1 MFEEEYRKEMSQVK
15 LSREQKERMTKLM
28 TAAPVRG
35 IRRTGRMAL
44 AAAAVIVLCM
54 CSAAAAY
61 AMGAFD
67 FLKERDEYALLG
79 QGEVYET
86 YAYDVKRSATAENG
100 DVLTVDRAAMDGKFC
115 TIFYSVR
122 FQEPVVSSE
131 ELEQR
136 QGDGKLTVSQVSL
149 LRNISFTL
157 KAGEEEVSRE
167 AYEDSLERMEYLAD
181 ENTMYGA
188 WRFLLKAPLEE
199 GEQVTLQAEMWDLRT
214 RSGDYKSTLL
224 WDDLSLD
231 FEAHPIQGEHFE
243 PDVTFPTNIYNAEG
257 KVETVEARVVSFDR
271 SSLGNQLVVRI
282 PRQIIDMSTEY
293 ALRDAD
299 TGEYIPYAEIVTAH
313 YFDPEGCYD
322 VVYEFYGDVSD
333 LKNLELIP
341 VRRIGSTSPRQVVGL
356 TELPSTD
363 TGNPAGGY
371 APASYTVGN
380 GQIIVT
386 MQPVGAV
393 TGYYARLLNGVYFLD
408 ENGNDLFRSTSVQ
421 KFKNRQD
428 GTISVVMT
436 PDAESFREDIE
447 KVAQIWF
454 FVHQYELLEDQT
466 VLIPLA

>member
-15 LSREQKERMTKLM
+15 LSQEQKERMTELM

-44 AAAAVIVLCM
+44 AAAAVIVLCV

-86 YAYDVKRSATAENG
+86 CAYDVKRSATAENG
-100 DVLTVDRAAMDGKFC
+100 DVLTVDRVAMDGKFC

-122 FQEPVVSSE
+122 FQESVVSTE
-131 ELEQR
+131 ELGR
-136 QGDGKLTVSQVSL
+136 IQGGDKPELWQLWKIRSAQFSL
-149 LRNISFTL
+149 F
-157 KAGEEEVSRE
+157 AGEEEISLE
-167 AYEDSLERMEYLAD
+167 TYEDSFETMQYLAD

-188 WRFLLKAPLEE
+188 WRFLLRTPLEE
-199 GEQVTLQAEMWDLRT
+199 GEQVRFQAQMWDPQT
-214 RSGDYKSTLL
+214 PDGKYRSTML
-224 WDDLSLD
+224 WDLSLE
-231 FEAHPIQGEHFE
+231 FEAHPIQEEHFE
-243 PDVTFPTNIYNAEG
+243 LNAAIPLLVLG
-257 KVETVEARVVSFDR
+257 ETTQVEAVSFDR
-271 SSLGNQLVVRI
+271 SPLGAQLTLR
-282 PRQIIDMSTEY
+282 SEELNWGLSGEF

-299 TGEYIPYAEIVTAH
+299 TGEYIPYAEVVTNH
-313 YFDPEGCYD
+313 SFDPEGYFD
-322 VVYEFYGDVSD
+322 KVYELYGDVRD

-341 VRRIGSTSPRQVVGL
+341 VRQTGDSVAPRQTVSL
-356 TELPSTD
+356 DELPSTD

-371 APASYTVGN
+371 APASYTVGD

-386 MQPVGAV
+386 MQPVGAA
-393 TGYYARLLNGVYFLD
+393 TGYYARILNGVSFLD
-408 ENGNDLFRSTSVQ
+408 EDGNDLFRSTSVQ

-428 GTISVVMT
+428 GTITVVMT